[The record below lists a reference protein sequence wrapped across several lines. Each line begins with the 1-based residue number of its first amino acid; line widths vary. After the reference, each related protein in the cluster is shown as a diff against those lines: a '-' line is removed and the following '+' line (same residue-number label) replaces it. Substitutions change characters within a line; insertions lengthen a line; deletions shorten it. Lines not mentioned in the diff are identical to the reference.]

1 MDPRRSH
8 CDVLFGQWDNSS
20 CALIMIMHIH
30 KGPILFRYRVLLS
43 LNCLISF
50 ITAVNAFVSNTLYL
64 KFENIVGY
72 PFPFQQNIFAGIVQK

>member
-1 MDPRRSH
+1 MYSI
-8 CDVLFGQWDNSS
+8 VMNLGTIYVFLQSGYFYS
-20 CALIMIMHIH
+20 
-30 KGPILFRYRVLLS
+30 
-43 LNCLISF
+43 CLISF